1 MYLYLLRHGQTAS
14 AKARTHNQ
22 FMVTNGLNEKTLTF
36 EGKAEVERV
45 GEALA
50 MLKIKPDTI
59 ITSPLKR
66 SYQTAEI
73 IDSILFGNKN
83 RKSRKSHQIGRFQV
97 WNDLAPEGD
106 PAKVFEKLS
115 KFKYGAKILVVG
127 HEPFLSKMICEV
139 LNTAAYNNNI
149 VGTSNGISSS
159 IRHRRHNHYS
169 SSTPFSNDVDRGILL
184 KKSGLA
190 KLRIFTKGR
199 MLTGEL
205 KWLLTP
211 KLLKKLS
218 LAKKKSRI
226 MTQKN
231 LNMTTGDI
239 STSMK

>member
-1 MYLYLLRHGQTAS
+1 
-14 AKARTHNQ
+14 
-22 FMVTNGLNEKTLTF
+22 MVTNGPNEKTLTF

-73 IDSILFGNKN
+73 IDSILFDNKN

-115 KFKYGAKILVVG
+115 KFKYDSKILVVG
-127 HEPFLSKMICEV
+127 HEPFLSELIYEV
-139 LNTAAYNNNI
+139 LNTAAYNNI
-149 VGTSNGISSS
+149 VGTSNGDSSNG
-159 IRHRRHNHYS
+159 RHRRHNHS
-169 SSTPFSNDVDRGILL
+169 SPPSTPFLNNVDRGIVL

-205 KWLLTP
+205 RWLLTP

-239 STSMK
+239 SPSMR